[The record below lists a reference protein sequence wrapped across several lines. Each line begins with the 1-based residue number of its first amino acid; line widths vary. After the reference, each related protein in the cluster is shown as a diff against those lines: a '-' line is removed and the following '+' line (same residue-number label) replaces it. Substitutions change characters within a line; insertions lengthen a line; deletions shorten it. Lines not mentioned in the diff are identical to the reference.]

1 MASEKCSKEFI
12 GFTREQIHDPISS
25 RPLEAFTWGS
35 LAKVILCGGPKGR
48 GLCGCVRS
56 YMFVPTYCIHTY
68 ICTYVCTHIRTCI
81 HTHMYICAIVHNL
94 CTHVHTYVRMYITC
108 TLEPFTA
115 VYVYVCTYCVYHTYV
130 RTLCQ
135 HSDWFYIRII

>member
-35 LAKVILCGGPKGR
+35 LAKVILCGGPSG
-48 GLCGCVRS
+48 GGQCGCVCS

-68 ICTYVCTHIRTCI
+68 IRTYV
-81 HTHMYICAIVHNL
+81 Y
-94 CTHVHTYVRMYITC
+94 VHTYVHAYIHIC
-108 TLEPFTA
+108 TYVQLCIIYVHMCIHTYVYHMHTDPFTA
-115 VYVYVCTYCVYHTYV
+115 VYVYTYCVYHTYV